1 MIRKVI
7 ENTQPSFFRMNF
19 QPEMTS
25 TRLKSEEIYREC
37 VTSDS
42 LFTAQTR
49 YSANPANTNNTSNN
63 QQQQQSRQE
72 QQDSL
77 SLLQD
82 DVFENDD
89 LFGPPPLPTKSD
101 SKRTPKSKISQLF
114 DDSDSGD
121 ELFSAASS
129 GSRSQKST
137 DFLAAVS
144 SSDKTTKALPKS
156 GGLFDDNNIFG
167 SKDVPDID
175 IFGAVSKSRDASDDL
190 FDSCGREQHLVTSK
204 SSNIGK

>member
-1 MIRKVI
+1 
-7 ENTQPSFFRMNF
+7 MNL

-25 TRLKSEEIYREC
+25 TRLRSEEIYREP

-42 LFTAQTR
+42 LFAAQTLHPAN
-49 YSANPANTNNTSNN
+49 SANANSNN
-63 QQQQQSRQE
+63 QQQQSRQE
-72 QQDSL
+72 RQDS

-101 SKRTPKSKISQLF
+101 TRRTPKSKVSSLF

-121 ELFSAASS
+121 ELFSATSS

-137 DFLAAVS
+137 EHFLAPIS
-144 SSDKTTKALPKS
+144 SSDRTKTATS
-156 GGLFDDNNIFG
+156 GSLFDEN
-167 SKDVPDID
+167 D
-175 IFGAVSKSRDASDDL
+175 IFGGKDAPDVDIFGVVSKSKENAASDDL
-190 FDSCGREQHLVTSK
+190 FDNSSREQHSVTSK
-204 SSNIGK
+204 SNNIGKYRKHILILSNDI